1 MLYYCLTDFRLV
13 MFIILLFLW
22 KRKMVTYSVWV
33 TRLYSNSN
41 LQATVHFPNLNFKTL
56 QFLGRG
62 IEPWL
67 FQKLTRAKQSWRML
81 SRHRM
86 WWVMHINQ
94 SIPQVTFTCTSHIMQ
109 HNESLPERAAPWDSV
124 WRGVGWGKEIKKYWS
139 LWFGKLPLNILT
151 KLVVWVA
158 ILLRE
163 ADIMY
168 QQTHHHCCD
177 IKHQSEIWA
186 DYNLN
191 LHSRTSFSWYNQVTC
206 ASHVL
211 PLIVCLKY

>member
-94 SIPQVTFTCTSHIMQ
+94 SIPQVTFTCTSHLMQ

-124 WRGVGWGKEIKKYWS
+124 WRGVGWGKEIKKILIS
-139 LWFGKLPLNILT
+139 L
-151 KLVVWVA
+151 VWEVT
-158 ILLRE
+158 IE
-163 ADIMY
+163 Y
-168 QQTHHHCCD
+168 P
-177 IKHQSEIWA
+177 
-186 DYNLN
+186 
-191 LHSRTSFSWYNQVTC
+191 NQV
-206 ASHVL
+206 SGVSSNSPERRRYHVSTNTSSL
-211 PLIVCLKY
+211 LWH